1 MDELSVRRALTFG
14 PLVAAAGIAWTAVA
28 GSKND
33 STLLPSLVV
42 LGGVGL
48 CIWGTHFFG
57 RLGPA
62 PSAFPPVD
70 PPVTSG
76 SVTSKRGAA
85 PEPKKK
91 RKSRAE

>member
-1 MDELSVRRALTFG
+1 MDESQVRRALTFG
-14 PLVAAAGIAWTAVA
+14 PLIAAAGIVWTAVA
-28 GSKND
+28 GAKND

-62 PSAFPPVD
+62 PSPFPPPAVEE
-70 PPVTSG
+70 
-76 SVTSKRGAA
+76 AA
-85 PEPKKK
+85 ELAPAREPKTRKKK
-91 RKSRAE
+91 RSSAGP

>member
-1 MDELSVRRALTFG
+1 MDESQVRRALTFG
-14 PLVAAAGIAWTAVA
+14 PLIAAAGIVWTAVA

-33 STLLPSLVV
+33 PTLLPSLVV

-62 PSAFPPVD
+62 PSPFPPPEEAV
-70 PPVTSG
+70 V
-76 SVTSKRGAA
+76 
-85 PEPKKK
+85 EPKKK
-91 RKSRAE
+91 KKRSSAAP

>member
-1 MDELSVRRALTFG
+1 MDESQVRRALTFG
-14 PLVAAAGIAWTAVA
+14 PLIAAAGIVWTAVA
-28 GSKND
+28 GAKND

-62 PSAFPPVD
+62 PSPFPPPEEAV
-70 PPVTSG
+70 V
-76 SVTSKRGAA
+76 
-85 PEPKKK
+85 EPKKK
-91 RKSRAE
+91 KKRSSAGP